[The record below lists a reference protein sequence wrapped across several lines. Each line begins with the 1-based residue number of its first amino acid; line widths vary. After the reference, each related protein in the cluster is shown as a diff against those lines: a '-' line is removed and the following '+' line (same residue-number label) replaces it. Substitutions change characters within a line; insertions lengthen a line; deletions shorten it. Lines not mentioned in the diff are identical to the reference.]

1 MMIAF
6 PPHLPTP
13 TALKKREAH
22 VTNESHSMLSI
33 HKQGSEVIITSFDRM
48 FNSSISKKKRVPFSM
63 GPRHESFTKKMRKIF
78 MKEPK
83 YVERICVTAL
93 KDIILLHLQQ

>member
-48 FNSSISKKKRVPFSM
+48 FNSSISKKNEFLSQWDPDMNPSQ
-63 GPRHESFTKKMRKIF
+63 KK
-78 MKEPK
+78 
-83 YVERICVTAL
+83 
-93 KDIILLHLQQ
+93 